1 MITDGEKWL
10 HLAVKKLSAF
20 FRGITSNNNEEFYF
34 INCLH
39 SDRLENK
46 LKKICNVCKNC
57 DYCYVEMPEENNEI
71 LEYNH
76 GENSM
81 KVPFIIYADLKF
93 MLNLY

>member
-57 DYCYVEMPEENNEI
+57 DYCYVVEKMSTSEI
-71 LEYNH
+71 
-76 GENSM
+76 S
-81 KVPFIIYADLKF
+81 
-93 MLNLY
+93 